1 MNMLELLG
9 ACPGLGKEIANYIY
23 MFYGGPLQPVDFIFV
38 NIHPFLDKNS
48 FIFKN
53 FFILRTYMKNIL
65 IFKYNQGRLIRNYQ
79 KLRRGVSRLY
89 IILTT
94 FICIELTTGT

>member
-38 NIHPFLDKNS
+38 NIHTFTIKNS
-48 FIFKN
+48 C
-53 FFILRTYMKNIL
+53 
-65 IFKYNQGRLIRNYQ
+65 IFKYI
-79 KLRRGVSRLY
+79 
-89 IILTT
+89 
-94 FICIELTTGT
+94 FIV